1 MAFCDFITLQLKL
14 VLTGSDGKGYD
25 SVMFLGVDTG
35 GTFTDFVCFGDGEMR
50 FHKVLSTPDDP
61 SRAIGQGVRELGL
74 DSKQLHLV
82 HGSTVATNA
91 ILERKGVRT
100 LFVTHRGLEDLL
112 AIGRQVRPELY
123 ALCPDAIEPLV
134 QRADC
139 FGVSGRLNAEG
150 EVEQDVSPEDVTR
163 LAGLAASGEYEAVAV
178 CLLFSFL
185 NPEHENTIAAGLPND
200 LFISLSH
207 QVLAE
212 FREYERAATTFLNAY
227 VGPLVQRYLK
237 RLQENLSPKHLF
249 VMHSAGGVMQA
260 DLAGEQAVRLVLSGP
275 AGGLVAAQ
283 AVGRQL
289 QTENLLTFDMGG
301 TSTDVALIQS
311 APTMTTEGQIAGMP
325 VSLPMLDIHTIGAG
339 GGSLAWIDEA
349 GLPQVG
355 PESAGAMP
363 GPACYG
369 QGGDA
374 PAVTDANLLLGR
386 IPAQARL
393 AGSLPLDLSA
403 TRRVFKR
410 YGEQLGLAPE
420 AAAEAVLAI
429 AEEHMAG
436 ALRVVSVQKG
446 FDPADFSL
454 LCFGGAGGLHACSLA
469 DKLAMRSIIV
479 PVASGAFSALG
490 MLAGRQQSEFS
501 RSRRISTVDPAAMS
515 MLAQQFKTL
524 QSEAER
530 QMQGLSLQYE
540 RRVDMRYTGQG
551 FHLTIDVADD
561 DISALVSR
569 FEAAHLQAYGHL
581 LNREVEM
588 MTVRLTA
595 FVERPSPELPGLNES
610 GAMAE
615 PVAWSEVYGV
625 GRVPHYR
632 RSDLR
637 PGCEYIGPAL
647 VLEDTAT
654 LWLAEGWNMRISKH
668 GHLLLK
674 KENKS
679 QKHSPQR
686 THCGDNFF
694 EVDDVS

>member
-1 MAFCDFITLQLKL
+1 
-14 VLTGSDGKGYD
+14 
-25 SVMFLGVDTG
+25 MFLGVDTG
-35 GTFTDFVCFGDGEMR
+35 GTFTDFVYFGAGEIR

-61 SRAIGQGVRELGL
+61 SRAIEQGIQELAL
-74 DSKQLHLV
+74 DSRKLHLV

-100 LFVTHRGLEDLL
+100 LFVTHHGLEDLL
-112 AIGRQVRPELY
+112 TIGRQTRPELY
-123 ALCPDAIEPLV
+123 QLCPDAVEPLV
-134 QRADC
+134 RRADC
-139 FGVSGRLNAEG
+139 FGISGRLNAEG
-150 EVEQDVSPEDVTR
+150 DMLQEIDPND
-163 LAGLAASGEYEAVAV
+163 LAGLSQLADTGDYEAVAV

-185 NPEHENTIAAGLPND
+185 NPAHERRIAEVLPD
-200 LFISLSH
+200 KLFMSLSH

-237 RLQENLSPKHLF
+237 RLQLNLRPKHLF

-260 DLAGEQAVRLVLSGP
+260 ELAGEQAVRLVLSGP

-283 AVGRQL
+283 TVGKQL
-289 QTENLLTFDMGG
+289 HEDNLLSFDMGG
-301 TSTDVALIQS
+301 TSTDVALIQGTPS
-311 APTMTTEGQIAGMP
+311 MTTEGKIAGMP

-369 QGGDA
+369 QGGEC

-386 IPAQARL
+386 IPANARL
-393 AGSLPLDLSA
+393 AGSLPLDLHA
-403 TRRVFKR
+403 TRKVFEC
-410 YGEQLGLAPE
+410 YGKQLRLSPE

-454 LCFGGAGGLHACSLA
+454 LCFGGAGGLHACALA
-469 DKLAMRSIIV
+469 DKLSMTKIIV

-501 RSRRISTVDPAAMS
+501 RSRQLSASDAGTMVT
-515 MLAQQFKTL
+515 LAQQFEML
-524 QSEAER
+524 QLEAEK
-530 QMQGLSLQYE
+530 QMQGLMLQYE
-540 RRVDMRYTGQG
+540 RRVDMRYQGQG
-551 FHLTIDVADD
+551 FHLTIDVMDD
-561 DISALVSR
+561 DIPNLVQR
-569 FEAAHLQAYGHL
+569 FESAHLQAYGHNL
-581 LNREVEM
+581 ERDVEI

-595 FVERPSPELPGLNES
+595 FVDRATPELPTLEASAEAAVPES
-610 GAMAE
+610 Y
-615 PVAWSEVYGV
+615 SQVYGV
-625 GRVPHYR
+625 DRVPHFR

-637 PGCEYIGPAL
+637 PGHQYVGPAL

-654 LWLAEGWNMRISKH
+654 LWLAEGWTMKISKY
-668 GHLLLK
+668 GHLFLEK
-674 KENKS
+674 TGDS
-679 QKHSPQR
+679 QKQ
-686 THCGDNFF
+686 
-694 EVDDVS
+694 